1 MPDTWTDPR
10 SGTGAADRVSTP
22 LLTLITAQS
31 LDEDYQHVAERRAA
45 QGGTPTHRRR
55 LGTATV
61 VVAVFGLL
69 VTVAAVQN
77 SQRAGVESASRASL
91 IANIDRGRADVA
103 ALQERIVDLR
113 ELDVSLQDNLD
124 DVTASAQGALARV
137 QRLGVVTGFGA
148 VTGPGVRVEVKDGN
162 GVAVRDRDLR
172 PLVDGLWNAGAEA
185 ISINGQRLTARSP
198 IRNSGAAVHVNFRP
212 LSPPYVVLA
221 IGDPRTLQ
229 ADLME
234 TTSGLTFR
242 DTAAHFGFPWTMDNV
257 DRLSLP
263 PAPPRLLRLDWAV
276 EGSAKENLVKH
287 RKEPPP

>member
-1 MPDTWTDPR
+1 MPDTP
-10 SGTGAADRVSTP
+10 AAAAERVSTP
-22 LLTLITAQS
+22 LLTLITQQS
-31 LDEDYQHVAERRAA
+31 LDEDYRHVAERRAD
-45 QGGTPTHRRR
+45 QGGMPTHRRR
-55 LGTATV
+55 VGTATV

-113 ELDVSLQDNLD
+113 ELDVSLQDNLV

-137 QRLGVVTGFGA
+137 ERLEAVTGFGA
-148 VTGPGVRVEVKDGN
+148 VTGPGVRVTVDDAESFS
-162 GVAVRDRDLR
+162 VRDRDLR

-185 ISINGQRLTARSP
+185 ISINGQRLTARTP
-198 IRNSGAAVHVNFRP
+198 IRNSGAAIHVNFRP

-242 DTAAHFGFPWTMDNV
+242 DTASHFGFPWKMDNV
-257 DRLSLP
+257 DRLALP
-263 PAPPRLLRLDWAV
+263 AAPQRLQRLSWAV
-276 EGSAKENLVKH
+276 EGTAKENLVKR
-287 RKEPPP
+287 RKETPP

>member
-1 MPDTWTDPR
+1 MPDSRTT
-10 SGTGAADRVSTP
+10 TADRVSTP
-22 LLTLITAQS
+22 LLTLITQQS
-31 LDEDYQHVAERRAA
+31 LDEDYRHVAERRAE
-45 QGGTPTHRRR
+45 QGSTPTGRRR

-77 SQRAGVESASRASL
+77 SQRAGVQSASRASL
-91 IANIDRGRADVA
+91 IANIDRGRADLA
-103 ALQERIVDLR
+103 AVQERIVDLR

-124 DVTASAQGALARV
+124 DVTAAAQGAQARV
-137 QRLGVVTGFGA
+137 QRLGAVTGFGA
-148 VTGPGVRVEVKDGN
+148 VTGPGVRVTVDDGDHFT
-162 GVAVRDRDLR
+162 VRDRDLR

-185 ISINGQRLTARSP
+185 ISINGQRLTARTP
-198 IRNSGAAVHVNFRP
+198 IRNSGAAIHVNFRP

-242 DTAAHFGFPWTMDNV
+242 DTAAQLGFPWSMDNV

-263 PAPPRLLRLDWAV
+263 AAPQRLIQLDWAV
-276 EGSAKENLVKH
+276 EGTAKENLVKR
-287 RKEPPP
+287 RKDTPP